1 MTSDLMK
8 AGRPGSALARGEDCR
23 PFLLITDGLDPYR
36 NLAVEHL
43 LTENV
48 PAGTVL
54 LYLWQNGRSVI
65 IGRNQNLQREC
76 SLQAMQ
82 ADGILAVRRFSG
94 GGAVYHDP
102 GNLNF
107 SFIAAEP
114 LYNIPRQ
121 MSVIRAA
128 LESLGIRAEV
138 SGRNDLETLLP
149 DGSRRKVSGN
159 AFYQDGP
166 RHCHHGTLLLSLS
179 MQDLSRYLTPGSA
192 KLAGSGVASV
202 RSRVG
207 NLKELEPKLT
217 LEKLEAA
224 LAAAFCREYGAEGD
238 SSVLAGASDPAD
250 IPFYPKEAEIQA
262 FAERLASPEWLYGS
276 EPPASARSREM
287 RFSWGTASLEISAA
301 RGRCRRV
308 RLYTDALDTGIAP
321 AVSEIMTRFTAGRPF
336 TGEALRDIF
345 TDLKPDR
352 LSNAGILQPE
362 TLIHDLNILW
372 EDIVHEYL

>member
-1 MTSDLMK
+1 M
-8 AGRPGSALARGEDCR
+8 
-23 PFLLITDGLDPYR
+23 
-36 NLAVEHL
+36 V
-43 LTENV
+43 
-48 PAGTVL
+48 
-54 LYLWQNGRSVI
+54 
-65 IGRNQNLQREC
+65 
-76 SLQAMQ
+76 
-82 ADGILAVRRFSG
+82 
-94 GGAVYHDP
+94 
-102 GNLNF
+102 
-107 SFIAAEP
+107 
-114 LYNIPRQ
+114 
-121 MSVIRAA
+121 
-128 LESLGIRAEV
+128 
-138 SGRNDLETLLP
+138 
-149 DGSRRKVSGN
+149 
-159 AFYQDGP
+159 
-166 RHCHHGTLLLSLS
+166 
-179 MQDLSRYLTPGSA
+179 
-192 KLAGSGVASV
+192 
-202 RSRVG
+202 

-352 LSNAGILQPE
+352 RRP
-362 TLIHDLNILW
+362 
-372 EDIVHEYL
+372 